1 LQQARIEGEL
11 PERQEEKNRREK
23 IGERIQEE

>member
-1 LQQARIEGEL
+1 MIEGEL